1 MLHLTRREGE
11 AIVIPAAR
19 LEIVVE
25 EIAGERVRLGLRAPA
40 DVDIWRDEIWRE
52 MCFEKFEEEG
62 GRNANQDQ
70 SRS

>member
-25 EIAGERVRLGLRAPA
+25 EISGERVRLGLRAPT

-52 MCFEKFEEEG
+52 MCFEKFEDEG
-62 GRNANQDQ
+62 GKNANQDHE
-70 SRS
+70 RD

>member
-1 MLHLTRREGE
+1 LHLTRREGE

-40 DVDIWRDEIWRE
+40 DVDIWRQEIWRE
-52 MCFEKFEEEG
+52 MCFERYQEDEDNGDDTDHK
-62 GRNANQDQ
+62 RD
-70 SRS
+70 